1 MSKKLRTVG
10 QKSLKR
16 LYKQG
21 GILLFFGMFLVFAS
35 LKTLQ
40 VWDFSITR
48 KINYPQRKR
57 AAC

>member
-48 KINYPQRKR
+48 KR
-57 AAC
+57 